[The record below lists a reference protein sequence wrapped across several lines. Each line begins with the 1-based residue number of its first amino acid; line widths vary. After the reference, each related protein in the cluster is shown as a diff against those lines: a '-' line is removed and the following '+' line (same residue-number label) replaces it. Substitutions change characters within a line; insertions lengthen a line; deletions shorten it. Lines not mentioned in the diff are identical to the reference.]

1 MPDVIDL
8 EWTDVMWFLFFFVVV
23 PRQAVLWT
31 SDYKVFW
38 TLLIP
43 LVDKDYYKIFVDLL
57 WTKML
62 WITFGL
68 LCWDGHSCGL
78 IGVYILGLSV
88 KTLFMDLPVEIIFGR
103 EVPQLSIKD
112 CLLDWRQP
120 LASSRDSWTL
130 YFRMYLVFLCKFRYL
145 GWTFDLPFTSG
156 PVFRVVWTM

>member
-8 EWTDVMWFLFFFVVV
+8 EWTDVMWFPFFFMFV

-62 WITFGL
+62 
-68 LCWDGHSCGL
+68 
-78 IGVYILGLSV
+78 
-88 KTLFMDLPVEIIFGR
+88 
-103 EVPQLSIKD
+103 
-112 CLLDWRQP
+112 
-120 LASSRDSWTL
+120 
-130 YFRMYLVFLCKFRYL
+130 
-145 GWTFDLPFTSG
+145 
-156 PVFRVVWTM
+156 